1 MAAPGI
7 LDAEAEGRR
16 LEAADQPVDDIGDVW
31 TEHFGPPQSEVAD
44 DQPSPTT
51 GGGRRLRP
59 QSTSATDP
67 VGAQMLG
74 GDGLPL
80 INATQPI
87 INLEVDGPSMPGG
100 PSMPPGINT
109 GIHAATNA
117 MAGTEKISQNKLSRQ
132 CPCGSTLIELKYPD
146 PNT

>member
-16 LEAADQPVDDIGDVW
+16 LEAADQPVDDSGDVW
-31 TEHFGPPQSEVAD
+31 TEHFGPPQSEVAN

-67 VGAQMLG
+67 VGTQMLG

-87 INLEVDGPSMPGG
+87 INLEVDAPSMPGG

-109 GIHAATNA
+109 GGPLISATD
-117 MAGTEKISQNKLSRQ
+117 GPPSVPLSARSFLRVLR
-132 CPCGSTLIELKYPD
+132 CILLPHH
-146 PNT
+146 